1 MTTMGAPFSGQIGFV
16 ATEMRWPTTHMV
28 APKEKAVGCVE
39 CHSTNGRLQK
49 VSGLYLPG
57 RDSNKVLNVLGW
69 TAALLTLIGVLIHGH
84 CASALPAKGAKT
96 MAERIYI
103 FKRFERFW
111 HWSQAALIITLMLT
125 GFEVH
130 GSYKLFG
137 FETAVNVHTI
147 AAWSL
152 VTLWV
157 FAVFW
162 HFTTGEWKQ
171 YIPTLDKVD
180 AMIKYYLTGIFT
192 TPSIR
197 SARPRCPSTTRCSGS
212 PTCSS
217 GRWSRR

>member
-1 MTTMGAPFSGQIGFV
+1 
-16 ATEMRWPTTHMV
+16 
-28 APKEKAVGCVE
+28 
-39 CHSTNGRLQK
+39 
-49 VSGLYLPG
+49 
-57 RDSNKVLNVLGW
+57 
-69 TAALLTLIGVLIHGH
+69 
-84 CASALPAKGAKT
+84 
-96 MAERIYI
+96 MAERIYF

-171 YIPTLDKVD
+171 YIPTMQKVE
-180 AMIKYYLTGIFT
+180 AMIRYYLTGIFT
-192 TPSIR
+192 DAPHPFRATRLKKHNPLQRLAYLGVLLFISPMIWVSGWFYIFYGNWKDWGWDKYLALEWVAFFHTMAAFMMLIFLIAHLYLTTAGHTPTSHIK
-197 SARPRCPSTTRCSGS
+197 AMITGWEEVDAEEPAEAKNA
-212 PTCSS
+212 
-217 GRWSRR
+217 